1 MNKKAEDLLSQIEN
15 MLDELSI
22 DASDK
27 MEIIYLLDELA
38 DVIDSY

>member
-1 MNKKAEDLLSQIEN
+1 MNKKTEDLLSQIEN

-27 MEIIYLLDELA
+27 MDIIYLLDELA
-38 DVIDSY
+38 EAIDGY

>member
-15 MLDELSI
+15 KLDELSI
-22 DASDK
+22 DSLDK
-27 MEIIYLLDELA
+27 MDIIYLLDELA